1 VIGLWEIFGELS
13 QVPFVVGA
21 VVIDAF
27 VDAEVLPVFD
37 RLEGMA
43 AVRALELQGGCNL
56 FPVDKGLLADFAFE
70 LSTSATV
77 IIDILMRCT
86 AERAD
91 GIRRDIVGLAFLGF
105 DWLYGLAVPKT
116 VVFVPELPVLF
127 DEGFDDGQL
136 IGEELLVFGTVE
148 LVMGPLFERDVSA
161 DKKYQPADLL
171 VLMLNDDE

>member
-1 VIGLWEIFGELS
+1 MIGLREIFGKLS
-13 QVPFVVGA
+13 QVPLVVGA

-43 AVRALELQGGCNL
+43 AVRALELQGGCDV

-70 LSTSATV
+70 LSTSAAV
-77 IIDILMRCT
+77 VIDILMRCT

-91 GIRRDIVGLAFLGF
+91 GIRGNIVGLAFLWF
-105 DWLYGLAVPKT
+105 NWLYGLAVPKK

-136 IGEELLVFGTVE
+136 IGEEFLVFGAVDF
-148 LVMGPLFERDVSA
+148 VMSPLFKRDVSA

-171 VLMLNDDE
+171 VLLLNDDE